1 LLTVAWDLLYLG
13 TCYEEYFY
21 PNEYDQN
28 KADEIFV
35 DIPDDRENLD
45 PEVYDWVKEL
55 VQAYYNDTISRRVLV
70 KGKNPVCTHGYAVT
84 QRAAQKLLLQMNEWL
99 PFPVDI
105 TMIHYISEERLK
117 AYSVL
122 PPLLVQWRNTHDPK
136 KNSDIEGGGIELAR
150 NWGILRSA
158 RKHLRDWYLRIFSSQ
173 LTKGLHWA

>member
-1 LLTVAWDLLYLG
+1 MLTVAWDLLYLG

-21 PNEYDQN
+21 PHEYDKN
-28 KADEIFV
+28 KANEIFV
-35 DIPDDRENLD
+35 DIPEDRENLD

-55 VQAYYNDTISRRVLV
+55 VEAYYNDTISRRVLV

-84 QRAAQKLLLQMNEWL
+84 QHAARRMLLEMNEWL

-105 TMIHYISEERLK
+105 TMIHYISEGRLK

-122 PPLLVQWRNTHDPK
+122 PPLLVQWRNTNDPR
-136 KNSDIEGGGIELAR
+136 KNSDIEGAGIELDR

-158 RKHLRDWYLRIFSSQ
+158 RKHLKDWYLLSFCSRLIE
-173 LTKGLHWA
+173 G